1 MSAGIIGIASFYIIN
16 KEFYLKKLPD
26 PIYCGFCR
34 NVERRN
40 YTFYR
45 LVIAAGILRACFY
58 QKFVCWGGK
67 LGTIAFEEWS

>member
-34 NVERRN
+34 NVERSN

-45 LVIAAGILRACFY
+45 LGHRRWNFAGMFLSKICL
-58 QKFVCWGGK
+58 
-67 LGTIAFEEWS
+67 LGWKTWYYSF